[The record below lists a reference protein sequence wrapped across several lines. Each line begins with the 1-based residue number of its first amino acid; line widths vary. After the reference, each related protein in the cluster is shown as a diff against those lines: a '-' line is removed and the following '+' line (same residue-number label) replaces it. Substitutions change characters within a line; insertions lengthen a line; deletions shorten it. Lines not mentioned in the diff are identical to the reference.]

1 MDYTNIQ
8 DSQNMRIDA
17 RILKHLL
24 QEASDLLEEAQ
35 THALIEKQCEINAST
50 LAQAN
55 WRMTA
60 TCIWAISELF
70 PSSQDSGQAAQL
82 HAPAP
87 IFSRI
92 DEAISPQLSAFI
104 LRVDRLHE
112 RAQRLDK
119 LSRGPTISSEPADE
133 THPAGRIAGRES
145 ASIIPLFGSG
155 FEATEQS
162 NSIEKTRL
170 QMRRA
175 MAGHD

>member
-35 THALIEKQCEINAST
+35 THALIEKQSEINAST

-70 PSSQDSGQAAQL
+70 PSSQDSQQAAQL

-87 IFSRI
+87 IFSRV
-92 DEAISPQLSAFI
+92 DETISPQLNAFI

-119 LSRGPTISSEPADE
+119 LSRGPMISSEPANE
-133 THPAGRIAGRES
+133 TQQTGCIGGRGS
-145 ASIIPLFGSG
+145 ASIIPLFGAG
-155 FEATEQS
+155 LEVTEQS
-162 NSIEKTRL
+162 NPIEKARS
-170 QMRRA
+170 QMRWA